1 MDLVHP
7 LDGLD
12 ALSWS
17 SHSHAYGSA
26 EDLPDMLRTLAGADA
41 GAAREALSELY
52 GSVLHQ
58 GTVYDASAV
67 TVPFLAGLAAA
78 GHRSADVL
86 RLLGGMAASEDE
98 HGVEPG
104 TVRAAVAARLPL
116 LLPLLEAAGT
126 DVRRAAAWSV
136 SCTRAR
142 IALPALHACWEEEP
156 EAAVRAEVL
165 SAIARIDPAAGAALA
180 ATALDCSRP
189 AEVRLAAVV
198 AHLDAGAPWSAA
210 LHAAMLSLLPAD
222 PLRSVFD
229 IDRTEPLAAVVE
241 ALLERNH
248 PAEREAAL
256 ALVVSALR
264 DERAEVR
271 AEGIRAADRACM
283 ISRSAPLRLV
293 PALRAAGVD
302 EASVLALSSLLGRLG
317 PAAGP
322 AADVLLAVAGRA
334 PDEEDDDVADRALAA
349 LVLVAPALATPLVAA
364 GLARRP
370 RALDAATGLRSP
382 HDPFPYDPRL
392 LTAVRARLSRPQDL
406 GGNEPRQLTNLLTG
420 WGNAAT
426 EALPEL
432 CALLPH
438 KPDPAAPALAAVARA
453 GTPDQRARAA
463 AALQAAADTGSLA
476 AAKALN
482 DLTGDTAPLLHLL
495 GPALREGDFRPRQAA
510 AAAGQLGPL
519 AMALVPELR
528 AALAGPGAD
537 TAFALDTDTALAEAL
552 WRITGDAHEAVT
564 VLDCVFRRAAR
575 NRWSQWSIARAARV
589 AGLLGPAGR
598 PLAPRLEA
606 ALADPRSAPA
616 AVLAL
621 LTVAEAGSLD
631 RPALADAALR
641 AAETDADPRG
651 ACDALDAL
659 GIAVLTDDQVARL
672 AVLAHGDT
680 RTVRSGTE
688 DSIIGQDEDLRR
700 RTRALLATAPAAAR
714 PRHRAG

>member
-26 EDLPDMLRTLAGADA
+26 EDLPDMLRALAGADA

-78 GHRSADVL
+78 GHRAADVL

-98 HGVEPG
+98 HEVEPG

-116 LLPLLEAAGT
+116 LLPLLAAAGT

-142 IALPALHACWEEEP
+142 IALPALHARWEEEP

-189 AEVRLAAVV
+189 AEVRLAAVL
-198 AHLDAGAPWSAA
+198 AHLDAGAPWTGA
-210 LHAAMLSLLPAD
+210 LHTAMLSLLPAD
-222 PLRSVFD
+222 PLRSAFD

-264 DERAEVR
+264 DGRAEVR
-271 AEGIRAADRACM
+271 EEGIRAADRACM
-283 ISRSAPLRLV
+283 MSRSAPLRLV

-317 PAAGP
+317 PAAEP
-322 AADVLLAVAGRA
+322 AADILIPLAGRA
-334 PDEEDDDVADRALAA
+334 PDEDDDVADRALAA
-349 LVLVAPALATPLVAA
+349 LVLVAPTLATPFLAA

-370 RALDAATGLRSP
+370 RALDAAAGLRSP
-382 HDPFPYDPRL
+382 HDPFPYDPGL
-392 LTAVRARLSRPQDL
+392 LTAVRTRLSRPRDL
-406 GGNEPRQLTNLLTG
+406 GGNEPWQLTNLLAG
-420 WGNAAT
+420 WGSAAT

-438 KPDPAAPALAAVARA
+438 APDPAAPALAAVARDS
-453 GTPDQRARAA
+453 TPDQRARAA
-463 AALQAAADTGSLA
+463 AALRAAAGTGALA

-495 GPALREGDFRPRQAA
+495 GPALRQGDFRPRQAA
-510 AAAGQLGPL
+510 AAAGELGPR
-519 AMALVPELR
+519 AVALLPELR
-528 AALAGPGAD
+528 AALAGPGAG
-537 TAFALDTDTALAEAL
+537 TTFALDTDTALAEAL
-552 WRITGDAHEAVT
+552 WLITGDANEAVT
-564 VLDCVFRRAAR
+564 VLDSVFRRAAR
-575 NRWSQWSIARAARV
+575 NRWSQWSVARAARV
-589 AGLLGPAGR
+589 VRLLGPAGR
-598 PLAPRLEA
+598 PLAPHLEA

-621 LTVAEAGSLD
+621 LTVAEPGTLD
-631 RPALADAALR
+631 RPALAEAALR
-641 AAETDADPRG
+641 AAETDSDPQG
-651 ACDALDAL
+651 ACEALDTL
-659 GIAVLTDDQVARL
+659 GIATLTDDQLARL
-672 AVLAHGDT
+672 AVLAHGDA

-688 DSIIGQDEDLRR
+688 DSIIHQDEALRR
-700 RTRALLATAPAAAR
+700 RTQALLATAPTTAR
-714 PRHRAG
+714 PRHRAR